1 MPRKTSRT
9 TPTNTTNPLNTNAI
23 ADFDRAVL
31 SPSTHLDDLAD
42 TFVAA
47 DLAGLGGVWQGHPAV
62 GHDAEI
68 RVADAGV
75 RAVVAM

>member
-1 MPRKTSRT
+1 MPRKTRRT
-9 TPTNTTNPLNTNAI
+9 TPTNATNPLNPHAI
-23 ADFDRAVL
+23 ADFDSAVL
-31 SPSTHLDDLAD
+31 SPGSHLDDLAD
-42 TFVAA
+42 AFVAA
-47 DLAGLGGVWQGHPAV
+47 DLAGLRGVWQGHPAV

>member
-1 MPRKTSRT
+1 MPRKTRRT
-9 TPTNTTNPLNTNAI
+9 TATNSTNPLDTNAI
-23 ADFDRAVL
+23 ADFDSAVL
-31 SPSTHLDDLAD
+31 SSSSHLDNLANA
-42 TFVAA
+42 FVAA
-47 DLAGLGGVWQGHPAV
+47 DLAGLRGVWQGHPAV